1 MSKFNEIFNLTKEN
15 YKNIFSILAISIL
28 LAIVSNYLSKKPLP
42 LTPQPI
48 EKISDDELLGDLNES
63 VTPQNQTN
71 PIENINSA
79 IPAVVNQDSINK
91 ANKRI
96 QDSLA
101 KLKKEIELGKV
112 EDKKVN
118 DNIEKTVTFEQ
129 MKKIINNSNFV
140 IIDARSADDYA
151 KGKIGNALN
160 IFPYD
165 EESNYFPKILSL
177 PRDKKIVIYCTG
189 GNCDLSHHLAEDLM
203 NFDFK
208 NVFIYTGGWEEWEL
222 KNK

>member
-28 LAIVSNYLSKKPLP
+28 LALVSNYLSKKPLS
-42 LTPQPI
+42 LTPKPI
-48 EKISDDELLGDLNES
+48 EKISDDVLLGDLNDTLS
-63 VTPQNQTN
+63 TQTQSTQIEITSSAN
-71 PIENINSA
+71 PVLI
-79 IPAVVNQDSINK
+79 NQDSINK
-91 ANKRI
+91 VNKRI

-101 KLKKEIELGKV
+101 KLKKGIKLGQIGV
-112 EDKKVN
+112 EKVN
-118 DNIEKTVTFEQ
+118 ENIEKTVTYEQ
-129 MKKIINNSNFV
+129 MKKIINNPNFV
-140 IIDARSADDYA
+140 IIDARSADDYS
-151 KGKIGNALN
+151 KGKIGNAIN

-165 EESNYFPKILSL
+165 DESRYFPKILSL
-177 PRDKKIVIYCTG
+177 PSDKKIVIYCTG